1 MHEEPAT
8 NPLIKSVQGHLFKFE
23 ETIFG
28 MSLQQLLADLGVMT
42 GSVALTG
49 SLPLVVRIVVC
60 VLITGGALV
69 GIHGKVQ
76 GMSFGYWLSVWI
88 RSKMVPRRTVWRA
101 GNVMKDAVQAT
112 WIPIE
117 TLQQGIAG
125 KSERG
130 KKGEMIRY
138 WLAFEVEGK
147 NIRLFP
153 EHEQVRIFGR
163 FESFLTGLEFHLH
176 CLSLTEQIDPQT
188 AAPLLMQKKALATL
202 GATPRVQA
210 LQQASVEAQEQ
221 QMTTCTRT
229 RHFLVVSVSSAEA
242 VFPQGSAPSVSLR

>member
-1 MHEEPAT
+1 M
-8 NPLIKSVQGHLFKFE
+8 L
-23 ETIFG
+23 
-28 MSLQQLLADLGVMT
+28 
-42 GSVALTG
+42 
-49 SLPLVVRIVVC
+49 
-60 VLITGGALV
+60 
-69 GIHGKVQ
+69 
-76 GMSFGYWLSVWI
+76 
-88 RSKMVPRRTVWRA
+88 
-101 GNVMKDAVQAT
+101 VQAT

-125 KSERG
+125 KSERE

-176 CLSLTEQIDPQT
+176 CLSLTEQIEPQT

-202 GATPRVQA
+202 GATPRVQV
-210 LQQASVEAQEQ
+210 LQQASIEAQEQ
-221 QMTTCTRT
+221 QMTTSTRT

-242 VFPQGSAPSVSLR
+242 VSPQGSQPSVLVCRNASTHVQKSSCAVPISGA